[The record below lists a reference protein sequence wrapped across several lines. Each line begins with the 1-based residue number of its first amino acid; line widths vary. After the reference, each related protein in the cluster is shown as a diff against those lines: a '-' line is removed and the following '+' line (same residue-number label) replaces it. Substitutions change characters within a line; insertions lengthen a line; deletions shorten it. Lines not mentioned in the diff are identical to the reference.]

1 MRGRRVY
8 ERVHRG
14 RRDVKHL
21 IKKASKLRTRNI
33 ILIIVGI
40 FIAAFV
46 IYTVIFYSIKGWQW
60 DNIFPYLLGTG
71 GIIEAFT
78 GLLTLVEIIVGRKRK
93 EKDNEV

>member
-1 MRGRRVY
+1 MKR
-8 ERVHRG
+8 
-14 RRDVKHL
+14 L
-21 IKKASKLRTRNI
+21 IKKASKLRTRDI

-93 EKDNEV
+93 ENNNEI

>member
-1 MRGRRVY
+1 MR
-8 ERVHRG
+8 
-14 RRDVKHL
+14 HL

>member
-1 MRGRRVY
+1 MKR
-8 ERVHRG
+8 
-14 RRDVKHL
+14 L

-60 DNIFPYLLGTG
+60 DNLFPYLLGTG

-93 EKDNEV
+93 EKGNEV

>member
-1 MRGRRVY
+1 MKR
-8 ERVHRG
+8 
-14 RRDVKHL
+14 L

-60 DNIFPYLLGTG
+60 DNLFPYLLGTG

-93 EKDNEV
+93 EKDKEV

>member
-1 MRGRRVY
+1 VG
-8 ERVHRG
+8 G
-14 RRDVKHL
+14 QDVKHL

-71 GIIEAFT
+71 GIIEVFT
-78 GLLTLVEIIVGRKRK
+78 GLLTLAEIIVGKRK
-93 EKDNEV
+93 EKKNEI

>member
-1 MRGRRVY
+1 M
-8 ERVHRG
+8 
-14 RRDVKHL
+14 KHI

-60 DNIFPYLLGTG
+60 DNLFPYLLGTG

-78 GLLTLVEIIVGRKRK
+78 GLLTLVEIIVGRRK
-93 EKDNEV
+93 EKKNEI

>member
-1 MRGRRVY
+1 MKY
-8 ERVHRG
+8 
-14 RRDVKHL
+14 L

-93 EKDNEV
+93 ENNNDI

>member
-1 MRGRRVY
+1 MG
-8 ERVHRG
+8 G
-14 RRDVKHL
+14 QDVKHL

>member
-1 MRGRRVY
+1 MKR
-8 ERVHRG
+8 
-14 RRDVKHL
+14 L
-21 IKKASKLRTRNI
+21 IKKASRLRTRNI
-33 ILIIVGI
+33 ILIVVGI

-60 DNIFPYLLGTG
+60 DNLFPYLLGTG

>member
-1 MRGRRVY
+1 M
-8 ERVHRG
+8 
-14 RRDVKHL
+14 KHL

-60 DNIFPYLLGTG
+60 DNLFPYLLGTG
-71 GIIEAFT
+71 GIIEVFT
-78 GLLTLVEIIVGRKRK
+78 GLLTLAEIIVGRKRK
-93 EKDNEV
+93 EKNNEI

>member
-1 MRGRRVY
+1 MKY
-8 ERVHRG
+8 
-14 RRDVKHL
+14 L

-71 GIIEAFT
+71 GIIEAFA

-93 EKDNEV
+93 ENNNDI

>member
-1 MRGRRVY
+1 MR
-8 ERVHRG
+8 
-14 RRDVKHL
+14 HL

-78 GLLTLVEIIVGRKRK
+78 GLLTLVEIIVGRRK
-93 EKDNEV
+93 EKKNEI

>member
-1 MRGRRVY
+1 MKR
-8 ERVHRG
+8 
-14 RRDVKHL
+14 L

-60 DNIFPYLLGTG
+60 DNLFPYLLGTG

-78 GLLTLVEIIVGRKRK
+78 GLLTLVEIIVGRKKK
-93 EKDNEV
+93 ENNNEV

>member
-1 MRGRRVY
+1 MG
-8 ERVHRG
+8 G
-14 RRDVKHL
+14 QDVKHL

-78 GLLTLVEIIVGRKRK
+78 GLLTLVEIIVGRRK
-93 EKDNEV
+93 EKKNEI

>member
-1 MRGRRVY
+1 MKY
-8 ERVHRG
+8 
-14 RRDVKHL
+14 L

>member
-1 MRGRRVY
+1 M
-8 ERVHRG
+8 
-14 RRDVKHL
+14 KHL
-21 IKKASKLRTRNI
+21 IKKVSKLRTRNI

-60 DNIFPYLLGTG
+60 DNLFPYLLGTG

-78 GLLTLVEIIVGRKRK
+78 GLLTLVEIIVERKRK
-93 EKDNEV
+93 EKNNDI

>member
-1 MRGRRVY
+1 MDVVHGMR
-8 ERVHRG
+8 HI
-14 RRDVKHL
+14 

-60 DNIFPYLLGTG
+60 DNLFPYLLGTG

-93 EKDNEV
+93 EKNNEV

>member
-1 MRGRRVY
+1 M
-8 ERVHRG
+8 
-14 RRDVKHL
+14 KHL

-93 EKDNEV
+93 EKDNDI

>member
-1 MRGRRVY
+1 MKR
-8 ERVHRG
+8 
-14 RRDVKHL
+14 L

-46 IYTVIFYSIKGWQW
+46 VYTVIFYSIKGWQW

-93 EKDNEV
+93 ENNNE

>member
-1 MRGRRVY
+1 MKR
-8 ERVHRG
+8 
-14 RRDVKHL
+14 L

-93 EKDNEV
+93 ENNNEDAVD

>member
-1 MRGRRVY
+1 M
-8 ERVHRG
+8 
-14 RRDVKHL
+14 KHL
-21 IKKASKLRTRNI
+21 IKKASNLRTRNI

-93 EKDNEV
+93 ENNNDT

>member
-1 MRGRRVY
+1 M
-8 ERVHRG
+8 VHGVR
-14 RRDVKHL
+14 HI

-60 DNIFPYLLGTG
+60 DNLFPYLLGTG

>member
-1 MRGRRVY
+1 M
-8 ERVHRG
+8 
-14 RRDVKHL
+14 KHL
-21 IKKASKLRTRNI
+21 IKKASKLRKLRTRNI

-60 DNIFPYLLGTG
+60 DNLFPYLLGTG

-93 EKDNEV
+93 EKNNEI

>member
-1 MRGRRVY
+1 MRR
-8 ERVHRG
+8 
-14 RRDVKHL
+14 L

-60 DNIFPYLLGTG
+60 DNLFPYLLGTG

-78 GLLTLVEIIVGRKRK
+78 GLLTLVEIIVGRRK
-93 EKDNEV
+93 DKKNEI

>member
-1 MRGRRVY
+1 M
-8 ERVHRG
+8 
-14 RRDVKHL
+14 KHL

-46 IYTVIFYSIKGWQW
+46 VYTVIFYSIKGWQW
-60 DNIFPYLLGTG
+60 DNLFPYLLGTG

-78 GLLTLVEIIVGRKRK
+78 GLLTLVEIIVGRKKK
-93 EKDNEV
+93 ENNNDI

>member
-1 MRGRRVY
+1 M
-8 ERVHRG
+8 
-14 RRDVKHL
+14 KHL

-33 ILIIVGI
+33 ILLVVGI
-40 FIAAFV
+40 FIAAF
-46 IYTVIFYSIKGWQW
+46 ITYTVIFYSIKGWQW

>member
-1 MRGRRVY
+1 M
-8 ERVHRG
+8 
-14 RRDVKHL
+14 KHL

-60 DNIFPYLLGTG
+60 DNLFPYLLGTG

-93 EKDNEV
+93 ENNNEI

>member
-1 MRGRRVY
+1 MKR
-8 ERVHRG
+8 
-14 RRDVKHL
+14 L
-21 IKKASKLRTRNI
+21 IKKASKLRTRNT

>member
-1 MRGRRVY
+1 MKR
-8 ERVHRG
+8 
-14 RRDVKHL
+14 L

-93 EKDNEV
+93 EKDNEI

>member
-1 MRGRRVY
+1 VAAEWGGRMKR
-8 ERVHRG
+8 
-14 RRDVKHL
+14 L

-93 EKDNEV
+93 EKNNEV

>member
-1 MRGRRVY
+1 M
-8 ERVHRG
+8 
-14 RRDVKHL
+14 KHL
-21 IKKASKLRTRNI
+21 VKKASKLRTRNI

-93 EKDNEV
+93 ETNNDI

>member
-1 MRGRRVY
+1 M
-8 ERVHRG
+8 
-14 RRDVKHL
+14 KHL

-60 DNIFPYLLGTG
+60 DNLFPYLLGTG

-78 GLLTLVEIIVGRKRK
+78 GLLTLAEIIVGRKRK
-93 EKDNEV
+93 ENNNDI

>member
-1 MRGRRVY
+1 VAAEWGGRMRR
-8 ERVHRG
+8 
-14 RRDVKHL
+14 L

-93 EKDNEV
+93 ENNNDI

>member
-1 MRGRRVY
+1 MR
-8 ERVHRG
+8 HI
-14 RRDVKHL
+14 

-60 DNIFPYLLGTG
+60 DNLFPYLLGTG

-93 EKDNEV
+93 EKDNEI

>member
-1 MRGRRVY
+1 MKR
-8 ERVHRG
+8 
-14 RRDVKHL
+14 L

-60 DNIFPYLLGTG
+60 DNLFPYLLGTG

-93 EKDNEV
+93 EKNNDI

>member
-1 MRGRRVY
+1 MS
-8 ERVHRG
+8 
-14 RRDVKHL
+14 L

-46 IYTVIFYSIKGWQW
+46 IYTVIFYSINGWQW
-60 DNIFPYLLGTG
+60 DNLFPYLLGTG

-93 EKDNEV
+93 ENNNDI

>member
-1 MRGRRVY
+1 MSF
-8 ERVHRG
+8 
-14 RRDVKHL
+14 

-93 EKDNEV
+93 ENNNDI